1 MEVTITHSGVA
12 NNVQVSASVPGIVN
26 VVPGVPIQIEVQLF
40 RDGKNGKSA
49 YEIAV
54 ENGFL
59 GSEVDF
65 ANNIQNISQ
74 IDLLL
79 NYNIAKL

>member
-12 NNVQVSASVPGIVN
+12 NNVQVSASVPRIVN
-26 VVPGVPIQIEVQLF
+26 VVPGAPIQIELQLF

-54 ENGFL
+54 QNGFI
-59 GSEVDF
+59 GTEIEFTNSM
-65 ANNIQNISQ
+65 
-74 IDLLL
+74 LL
-79 NYNIAKL
+79 NLIDGGLIF

>member
-12 NNVQVSASVPGIVN
+12 NNLQVSASVPGIVN
-26 VVPGVPIQIEVQLF
+26 AVPSVPIQIELQLF

-54 ENGFL
+54 ENGYT
-59 GSEVDF
+59 GNEQDWI
-65 ANNIQNISQ
+65 N
-74 IDLLL
+74 DLLPQD
-79 NYNIAKL
+79 IDGGIIF

>member
-12 NNVQVSASVPGIVN
+12 NSVQVSASVPGIIN
-26 VVPGVPIQIEVQLF
+26 VIPGVPMLVELQLF

-54 ENGFL
+54 ENGYT
-59 GSEVDF
+59 GTEQQF
-65 ANNIQNISQ
+65 AN
-74 IDLLL
+74 DLLL
-79 NYNIAKL
+79 EVVDGGLIF